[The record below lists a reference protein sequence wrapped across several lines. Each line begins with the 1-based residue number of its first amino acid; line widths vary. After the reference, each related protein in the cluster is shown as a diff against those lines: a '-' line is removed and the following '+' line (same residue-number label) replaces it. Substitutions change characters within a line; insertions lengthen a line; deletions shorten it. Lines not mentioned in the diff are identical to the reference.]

1 MADQLLAREWMLAVG
16 KPLEVFFTNFSD
28 EPLEMRQLAVPD
40 AANQIAFRVVVLAR
54 VLKLLGVMAARLSR
68 AQRLRDREHRC
79 RLLEE
84 WLLSNGGRRRPF
96 VGNQRL
102 RNGRLND
109 WCDLVAGCDS
119 IASAS

>member
-54 VLKLLGVMAARLSR
+54 VLKLLRRDSGAPVPRSTASR
-68 AQRLRDREHRC
+68 
-79 RLLEE
+79 
-84 WLLSNGGRRRPF
+84 S
-96 VGNQRL
+96 
-102 RNGRLND
+102 
-109 WCDLVAGCDS
+109 
-119 IASAS
+119 